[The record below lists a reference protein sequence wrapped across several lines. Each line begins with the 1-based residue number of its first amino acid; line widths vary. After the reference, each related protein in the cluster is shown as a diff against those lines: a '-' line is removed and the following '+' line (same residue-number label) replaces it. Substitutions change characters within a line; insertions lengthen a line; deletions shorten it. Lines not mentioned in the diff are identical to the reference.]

1 MTTAEMTKE
10 LEARYAREYL
20 LIREADHC
28 DSDAVEKL
36 IEENAARIEWLQRQL
51 STRDGASA

>member
-1 MTTAEMTKE
+1 MTAQEMTRE

-28 DSDAVEKL
+28 DSDTVEKL
-36 IEENAARIEWLQRQL
+36 IEENAARIDWLQAHL
-51 STRDGASA
+51 SQVSADA

>member
-20 LIREADHC
+20 LIREAEHC

-36 IEENAARIEWLQRQL
+36 IAENAERIDYLQAEL
-51 STRDGASA
+51 AKTAA